1 MHKKFIPMI
10 SVLVISLCSCAGMM
24 PRPDTAQEE
33 LADAADMLNRDRN
46 SFGSLNSIAYPG
58 SGYFYIL
65 DMHGKVLMH
74 PERALCGMDFSRYDF
89 VKKIL
94 GEKNG
99 CLTLTSGSRM
109 INLFYTALDNGDILC
124 FSFESVPGVKTYIEC
139 R

>member
-1 MHKKFIPMI
+1 MHIKYILPVFI
-10 SVLVISLCSCAGMM
+10 LVTLLSSCAGMM
-24 PRPDTAQEE
+24 PRPGTAEEE
-33 LADAADMLNRDRN
+33 LASASARLNRDR
-46 SFGSLNSIAYPG
+46 SCFDSLNSINYPG

-74 PERALCGMDFSRYDF
+74 PEKALCGMDFSRYDF

-94 GEKNG
+94 VEKKG
-99 CLTLTSGSRM
+99 CLTFTSGSRI

-124 FSFESVPGVKTYIEC
+124 FSFESAPGINTYKEC